1 MMAMIQSNELSLVYL
16 SWLEFA
22 AVGTKSESCS
32 YLGLQPV
39 LGQIGVKSCLLVE
52 LVIKLV
58 R

>member
-1 MMAMIQSNELSLVYL
+1 MIQSNELSLVYL